1 MSTSTATLQFIHL
14 AMDVQAHSLW
24 EFQDQIEWTGQV
36 QLPTMVQVCLLR
48 QVPLHYLHTIRA
60 NQANVEGQ
68 EAQIISLR
76 SSWNIVNALY
86 RLFETLRGCFSVVE
100 AGASHEEPR
109 GPNGTNVN
117 NNNSNDG
124 GRGLEDGENGGGDTG
139 NCHSNN
145 ASIPGMPPVGTM
157 KNYEEPLQSIISQT
171 QNLVG
176 LDWMT
181 H

>member
-1 MSTSTATLQFIHL
+1 M
-14 AMDVQAHSLW
+14 
-24 EFQDQIEWTGQV
+24 
-36 QLPTMVQVCLLR
+36 R
-48 QVPLHYLHTIRA
+48 
-60 NQANVEGQ
+60 NQ
-68 EAQIISLR
+68 
-76 SSWNIVNALY
+76 
-86 RLFETLRGCFSVVE
+86 
-100 AGASHEEPR
+100 

-171 QNLVG
+171 QNLGGPG
-176 LDWMT
+176 LDDSLMGP
-181 H
+181 HHIMPPHSHHLSSPSG